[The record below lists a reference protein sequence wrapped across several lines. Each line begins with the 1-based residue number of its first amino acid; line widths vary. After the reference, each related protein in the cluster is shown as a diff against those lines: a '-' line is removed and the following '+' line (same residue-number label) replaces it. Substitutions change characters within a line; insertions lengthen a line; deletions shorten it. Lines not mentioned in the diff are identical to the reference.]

1 MKVIAMIPARI
12 GSQRLK
18 YKNLALLNNK
28 PLISYAIE
36 KARKSGVFNEIYI
49 NSDHTIF
56 KNIAKKYKIKFYL
69 RNKNLGKSSITSDQV
84 VFDFLKNNKCDYLV
98 WVNPIAPLQEIN
110 DIKKSVKYL
119 INHKIN
125 SLITVTNKK
134 VHYLL
139 KNKPIN
145 FDINKKF
152 DKTQNLPAVSEM
164 VYTLMM
170 WNSKSFL
177 KYYSK
182 NKFAILHGKKFFY
195 QISKVSSIIV
205 KDKEDLNLIQNIL
218 SKKNKKIMYDKTI
231 NLK

>member
-1 MKVIAMIPARI
+1 M
-12 GSQRLK
+12 
-18 YKNLALLNNK
+18 
-28 PLISYAIE
+28 
-36 KARKSGVFNEIYI
+36 
-49 NSDHTIF
+49 
-56 KNIAKKYKIKFYL
+56 
-69 RNKNLGKSSITSDQV
+69 
-84 VFDFLKNNKCDYLV
+84 
-98 WVNPIAPLQEIN
+98 
-110 DIKKSVKYL
+110 KYL

-152 DKTQNLPAVSEM
+152 DKTQDLPAVSEM

>member
-1 MKVIAMIPARI
+1 MKIIAMIPARI

-18 YKNLALLNNK
+18 FKNLALLNNK

-36 KARKSGVFNEIYI
+36 KAKKSRIFDDIYI

-56 KNIAKKYKIKFYL
+56 EKIAKRYKIKFYL
-69 RNKNLGKSSITSDQV
+69 RNKSLGKSNTTSDQV

-152 DKTQNLPAVSEM
+152 DKTQDLPAVSEM

-182 NKFAILHGKKFFY
+182 NKFAILHGKK
-195 QISKVSSIIV
+195 ILLSNIKSII
-205 KDKEDLNLIQNIL
+205 NNCQR
-218 SKKNKKIMYDKTI
+218 
-231 NLK
+231 